1 MILTNGSE
9 DNEPI
14 NILGVMEPKWNS

>member
-1 MILTNGSE
+1 MTLTNGSE

-14 NILGVMEPKWNS
+14 NLLIVMKPKWNS